1 MSRIPQH
8 FIDDLMTRVDIVEVI
23 TARVPLKKAGREYKA
38 CCPFHDE
45 KTPSFTVS
53 PTKQFYHCFGC
64 GAHGTALGFLMDH
77 DHMDFV
83 EAIEELA
90 RQVGV
95 EVPREAGA
103 GPRRPDDDLYAL
115 MEKAG
120 EFYRTSLRRTGKA
133 IDYLK
138 DRGLSG
144 ETARRF
150 GIGYAPAGWDTLIEH
165 IGSTDADFRRMA
177 ACGLIIEREQ
187 GGWYDRFRDRVMF
200 PIRDTRGR
208 TIGFGGRVL
217 GDGEPKYLN
226 SPETQLFHKGRELYG
241 LYEARQALRD
251 IPRLMVVEGYM
262 DVVALSEAG
271 IDWAV
276 ATLGTAT
283 TADHLHKLFRL
294 TDTVVFCFDGDRAG
308 RDAAWRALENALP
321 GLHDGRQLYFL
332 FLPEGE
338 DPDSLVQREGAEQFV
353 GRIDAAIP
361 LSDYMVEQLESE
373 LDMSSLDG
381 RARMAELAKPLL
393 SRIPEGIYRDL
404 LVRRIADRVG
414 MDPGR
419 LSGFLGS
426 TEGDKPSFRPASRGA
441 ARPPSARSSLI
452 RQAITLVIHHPV
464 AAATVDI
471 PEGLSKV
478 DIKGAELLLELLE
491 LCADN
496 PALTTA
502 GLLERYR
509 ERPEHPHLLT
519 VAASELLVSES
530 IAPTVIGD
538 TLQQIVEREAPG
550 RRTDVLLA
558 KARDGGLD
566 EQEKEELRELLARRA
581 AASEGS
587 PTSR

>member
-1 MSRIPQH
+1 
-8 FIDDLMTRVDIVEVI
+8 
-23 TARVPLKKAGREYKA
+23 
-38 CCPFHDE
+38 
-45 KTPSFTVS
+45 
-53 PTKQFYHCFGC
+53 
-64 GAHGTALGFLMDH
+64 
-77 DHMDFV
+77 
-83 EAIEELA
+83 
-90 RQVGV
+90 
-95 EVPREAGA
+95 
-103 GPRRPDDDLYAL
+103 
-115 MEKAG
+115 
-120 EFYRTSLRRTGKA
+120 
-133 IDYLK
+133 
-138 DRGLSG
+138 
-144 ETARRF
+144 
-150 GIGYAPAGWDTLIEH
+150 
-165 IGSTDADFRRMA
+165 
-177 ACGLIIEREQ
+177 
-187 GGWYDRFRDRVMF
+187 
-200 PIRDTRGR
+200 
-208 TIGFGGRVL
+208 
-217 GDGEPKYLN
+217 
-226 SPETQLFHKGRELYG
+226 
-241 LYEARQALRD
+241 
-251 IPRLMVVEGYM
+251 
-262 DVVALSEAG
+262 
-271 IDWAV
+271 
-276 ATLGTAT
+276 
-283 TADHLHKLFRL
+283 
-294 TDTVVFCFDGDRAG
+294 
-308 RDAAWRALENALP
+308 
-321 GLHDGRQLYFL
+321 
-332 FLPEGE
+332 
-338 DPDSLVQREGAEQFV
+338 
-353 GRIDAAIP
+353 
-361 LSDYMVEQLESE
+361 MVEQLESE